1 VATAIR
7 PVGYDDRLSVVEHLD
22 ELRNRLLVAAGVF
35 VVAFTLCLVF
45 NHHLLSVVNHPL
57 KVTTEKRTQE
67 GKGILG
73 QIYVGNKTLRDLD
86 ASYARSLKALAGPDS
101 GLKPAARAVL
111 TAEIANQR
119 KIVAQL
125 PQGPN
130 GSQPVTLG
138 PGEPFSATFTVAFYF
153 SLLISMPLILY
164 QLYMFVLPAFS
175 PKERRVVLPLMAM
188 IPVLFLIGVSFGY
201 FVVLPAAVKFL
212 QNFNSDQFNILLQAR
227 DYYKFAV
234 LSLAATG
241 LVFQLPVAILAL
253 TRMGV
258 VTPQFLTKNWR
269 YAVVI
274 LTVIAVLLPGTDPVS
289 TMIEAVPLY
298 VLYAFSIVMARFVKP
313 VHEEPGEDVDEA
325 HDSLH

>member
-1 VATAIR
+1 
-7 PVGYDDRLSVVEHLD
+7 
-22 ELRNRLLVAAGVF
+22 
-35 VVAFTLCLVF
+35 
-45 NHHLLSVVNHPL
+45 
-57 KVTTEKRTQE
+57 
-67 GKGILG
+67 
-73 QIYVGNKTLRDLD
+73 
-86 ASYARSLKALAGPDS
+86 
-101 GLKPAARAVL
+101 
-111 TAEIANQR
+111 
-119 KIVAQL
+119 
-125 PQGPN
+125 
-130 GSQPVTLG
+130 VTLG

-175 PKERRVVLPLMAM
+175 PNERRVVLPLMAM

-274 LTVIAVLLPGTDPVS
+274 LTVVAVLLPGTDPVS

>member
-1 VATAIR
+1 VASAIR

-22 ELRNRLLVAAGVF
+22 ELRNRLIASGAVF
-35 VVAFTLCLVF
+35 VVAFTVCLVF
-45 NHHLLSVVNHPL
+45 NHQLLTVMNHPL

-73 QIYVGNKTLRDLD
+73 EIYVANQAIKVFQ
-86 ASYARSLKALAGPDS
+86 ASNAEIVKALTAPGS
-101 GLKPAARAVL
+101 GVKPEVRATV
-111 TAEIANQR
+111 E
-119 KIVAQL
+119 AQL
-125 PQGPN
+125 ARQAEEMKKLKGPE

-153 SLLISMPLILY
+153 ALLISMPLILY
-164 QLYMFVLPAFS
+164 QLYAFVLPAFS
-175 PKERRVVLPLMAM
+175 PTERRVALPLMSM
-188 IPVLFLIGVSFGY
+188 IPVLFIIGVAFGY

-253 TRMGV
+253 TRLGV
-258 VTPQFLTKNWR
+258 VTPQFLTRNWR
-269 YAVVI
+269 YAIVI
-274 LTVIAVLLPGTDPVS
+274 LTIIAVLLPGTDPVS

-298 VLYAFSIVMARFVKP
+298 LLYALSIVLARFVKP
-313 VHEEPGEDVDEA
+313 VVEDTDEPA
-325 HDSLH
+325 DSLD

>member
-22 ELRNRLLVAAGVF
+22 ELRTRMIVAGVIF
-35 VVAFTLCLVF
+35 VIAFTGCLVF
-45 NHHLLSVVNHPL
+45 NHQLLRVINHPL
-57 KVTTEKRTQE
+57 KETTEKRTKQ

-73 QIYVGNKTLRDLD
+73 EIYISNKTARDVQ
-86 ASYARSLKALAGPDS
+86 ASSARIFKALEPS
-101 GLKPAARAVL
+101 LKPAQRAL
-111 TAEIANQR
+111 IERELAGQR
-119 KIVAQL
+119 RDVAQL
-125 PQGPN
+125 KGPE

-153 SLLISMPLILY
+153 ALLISMPLILY
-164 QLYMFVLPAFS
+164 QLYAFIVPAFS
-175 PKERRVVLPLMAM
+175 PHERRVAVPLMAM
-188 IPVLFLIGVSFGY
+188 IPVLFIIGVVFGY
-201 FVVLPAAVKFL
+201 FVVLTAAVRFL

-253 TRMGV
+253 TRLGI
-258 VTPQFLTKNWR
+258 VTPQFLTRNWR
-269 YAVVI
+269 YAVVLLTI
-274 LTVIAVLLPGTDPVS
+274 LAVLLPGTDPVS

-298 VLYAFSIVMARFVKP
+298 LLYVLSIVLSRFVKP
-313 VHEEPGEDVDEA
+313 VVDDADEA
-325 HDSLH
+325 ADALD

>member
-22 ELRNRLLVAAGVF
+22 ELRSRLIIAGVIF
-35 VVAFTLCLVF
+35 VLAFTGCLVF
-45 NHHLLSVVNHPL
+45 NHQLLRVINHPL
-57 KVTTEKRTQE
+57 KETTEKRTQE

-73 QIYVGNKTLRDLD
+73 QIYVGNKTIRDLQ
-86 ASYARSLKALAGPDS
+86 ASNAVVLKALTGPDS
-101 GLKPAARAVL
+101 GVKPAVRA
-111 TAEIANQR
+111 
-119 KIVAQL
+119 IVAAQL
-125 PQGPN
+125 ARQDKIIAKLPNGPQ

-153 SLLISMPLILY
+153 ALLISMPLILY
-164 QLYMFVLPAFS
+164 QLYVFVLPAFRPS
-175 PKERRVVLPLMAM
+175 ERRVALPLMTM
-188 IPVLFLIGVSFGY
+188 IPILFIIGVGFGY
-201 FVVLPAAVKFL
+201 FVVLPAAVRFL

-253 TRMGV
+253 TRLGI

-274 LTVIAVLLPGTDPVS
+274 LTIIAVLLPGTDPVS

-298 VLYAFSIVMARFVKP
+298 LLYAFSIVMARFVKP
-313 VHEEPGEDVDEA
+313 VPDDADDAHEPLD
-325 HDSLH
+325 

>member
-22 ELRNRLLVAAGVF
+22 ELRTRLIVAGVVF
-35 VVAFTLCLVF
+35 VIAFTGCLVF
-45 NHHLLSVVNHPL
+45 NNQLLDVVNHPL
-57 KVTTEKRTQE
+57 KETTEKRTQE

-73 QIYVGNKTLRDLD
+73 QIYVLNKAVKENQ
-86 ASYARSLKALAGPDS
+86 ASNAAILKAITAPGSGVSPEAQAVVASELA
-101 GLKPAARAVL
+101 KQRAS
-111 TAEIANQR
+111 
-119 KIVAQL
+119 VAQL
-125 PQGPN
+125 KGPE

-153 SLLISMPLILY
+153 ALLISMPLILY
-164 QLYMFVLPAFS
+164 QLYAFIVPAFS
-175 PKERRVVLPLMAM
+175 PHERRVAVPLMAM
-188 IPVLFLIGVSFGY
+188 IPVLFIIGVVFGY
-201 FVVLPAAVKFL
+201 FVVLTAAVRFL

-253 TRMGV
+253 TRLGI
-258 VTPQFLTKNWR
+258 VTPQFLTRNWR

-274 LTVIAVLLPGTDPVS
+274 LTLIAVLLPGTDPVS

-298 VLYAFSIVMARFVKP
+298 LLYALSIVLARFVKP
-313 VHEEPGEDVDEA
+313 PAEDPDEA
-325 HDSLH
+325 ADTLD